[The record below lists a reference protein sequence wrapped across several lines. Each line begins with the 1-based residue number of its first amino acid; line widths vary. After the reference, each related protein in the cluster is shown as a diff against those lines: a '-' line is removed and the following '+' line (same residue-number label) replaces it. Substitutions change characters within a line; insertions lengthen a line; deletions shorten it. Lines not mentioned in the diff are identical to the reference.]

1 MAKTTDKPRLVL
13 NEDTMTLVNLTGYHV
28 INKQIGPINNGLNG
42 FRVTAHFQNSNAVLA
57 VYSDETHAD
66 ECLKALIHYILTGQ
80 DTVNDGDKDVFKV
93 RSIIKEST
101 IVIPDAAQQSN
112 LTLIKK

>member
-1 MAKTTDKPRLVL
+1 MAKATDKPRLVL

-28 INKQIGPINNGLNG
+28 INKQVGPIPNDLIG

-57 VYSDETHAD
+57 TYTEEEHAD

-80 DTVNDGDKDVFKV
+80 DTVNDGDKDVFKI
-93 RSIIKEST
+93 RSIIKESNI
-101 IVIPDAAQQSN
+101 IVSSSAEAQS
-112 LTLIKK
+112 LTLVKK